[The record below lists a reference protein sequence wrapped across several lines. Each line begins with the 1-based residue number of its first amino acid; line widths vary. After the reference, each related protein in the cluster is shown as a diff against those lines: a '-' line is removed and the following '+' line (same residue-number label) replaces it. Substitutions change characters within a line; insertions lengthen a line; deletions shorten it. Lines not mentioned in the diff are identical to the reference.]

1 MQPQITTTDDSYTAA
16 IDEARRV
23 MNICNACRYCEGLCA
38 TFQAMSEQRAFSD
51 NNLDYLANLCHNC
64 TACYHD
70 CQYVPPHTFNLNV
83 PRALTALRVETYQ
96 KYAWPGFMAR
106 LFQRNGLVMSLL
118 TAASLAVVLVLTFAL
133 QKPDVLMATH
143 TGPGAFY
150 EVISHAVMVGVA
162 GVTFGFSIVALLVGF
177 VRFVRAGDEPDGKAS
192 GVAAVAKASS
202 DAATLKYLD
211 GGHGEGCNTKDEG
224 FSNQRRYYHQFTMWG
239 FLLCFASTSVATIYD
254 YGLGLIAPYPF
265 FSLPV
270 LLGTL
275 GGIGLLI
282 GPAGLLWVKLQSD
295 TRPMLVRHYGMDY
308 AFLALLFMI
317 SLTGMLLLG
326 LRETSAMGV
335 MLAIHLGFVL
345 AFFISLPYSKFVHA
359 VYRFAALLRF
369 AGNRH

>member
-1 MQPQITTTDDSYTAA
+1 MQPNLNTPDSSYAGA
-16 IDEARRV
+16 VDEARRV

-38 TFQAMSEQRAFSD
+38 TFQAMSQQRAFSD
-51 NNLDYLANLCHNC
+51 NDLDYLANLCHNC

-70 CQYVPPHTFNLNV
+70 CQYVAPHTFDLNV
-83 PRALTALRVETYQ
+83 PQALTELRVETYQ

-106 LFQRNGLVMSLL
+106 LFQRNGLVV
-118 TAASLAVVLVLTFAL
+118 SLAIAVSLALVLVLTFVL
-133 QKPDVLMATH
+133 QKPDVLMGVH

-150 EVISHAVMVGVA
+150 QVISHAVMVAVA
-162 GVTFGFSIVALLVGF
+162 GATFGFSVVALAAGF
-177 VRFVRAGDEPDGKAS
+177 IRFYRSAERPQHKGS
-192 GVAAVAKASS
+192 GIAAVVNASK
-202 DAATLKYLD
+202 DTATLKYLD
-211 GGHGEGCNTKDEG
+211 GGHGEGCSTKDEG

-270 LLGTL
+270 LLGTI
-275 GGIGLLI
+275 GGIGLLV
-282 GPAGLLWVKLQSD
+282 GPVGLLWVKVQSD

-308 AFLALLFMI
+308 AFLVLLFMI

-326 LRETSAMGV
+326 VRETSAMGV

-345 AFFISLPYSKFVHA
+345 ALFISLPYSKFVHA
-359 VYRFAALLRF
+359 IYRFAALLRF
-369 AGNRH
+369 SGKRH